1 MALSPENTINNM
13 SHHLSQTLKGT
24 GVALVTPFGPD
35 QEIDFEGLK
44 KLVSFQV
51 DNGIDYLVILGT
63 TGESP
68 TISKKEKQ
76 QITDCIKTENNGRLP
91 LVLGI
96 GGNHTLEVAETIR
109 QQDLGGISAILSVSP
124 YYNKPN
130 QDGIVNHYKYLADM
144 SPLPL
149 MLYNVPGRT
158 GSNTSTEST
167 LKLAEHG
174 NILGTK
180 EASGNF
186 TQCMD
191 ILKHRPDNFL
201 VISGDDA
208 LTLPLIALGMDG
220 VISVIAN
227 GFPKEFS
234 MMVEL
239 ARNGDMGE
247 ARKLHYQLLDSMN
260 LIFADGSPGGI
271 KVILEAL
278 GICGID
284 VRMPLAAVN
293 SVVREQLL
301 NAMKL
306 RQAK

>member
-1 MALSPENTINNM
+1 M
-13 SHHLSQTLKGT
+13 SHPLSQTLKGT
-24 GVALVTPFGPD
+24 GVALVTPFKPNH
-35 QEIDFEGLK
+35 EIDFDALK
-44 KLVSFQV
+44 KLVNFQV
-51 DNGIDYLVILGT
+51 ENGTDYLVILGT

-68 TISKKEKQ
+68 TINKKEKQ
-76 QITDCIKTENNGRLP
+76 EIIDCIKTANNGRLP

-96 GGNHTLEVAETIR
+96 GGSYTLEVTENIR
-109 QQDLGGISAILSVSP
+109 QQDFDGISAILSVSP

-130 QDGIVNHYKYLADM
+130 QDGIVSHYRHIAD
-144 SPLPL
+144 SAPRPVI
-149 MLYNVPGRT
+149 LYNVPSRT
-158 GSNTSTEST
+158 GSNISVEAT
-167 LKLAEHG
+167 LKLAEHA

-191 ILKHRPDNFL
+191 IIKHRPDNFS

-208 LTLPLIALGMDG
+208 LTLPLIAIGMDG

-227 GFPKEFS
+227 AFPKEFS
-234 MMVEL
+234 QMVKRAL
-239 ARNGDMGE
+239 DGQSDS
-247 ARKLHYQLLDSMN
+247 ARKLHYQLLDAMD

-278 GICGID
+278 DICGVD

-293 SVVREQLL
+293 ARVREQLL
-301 NAMKL
+301 QAMKL
-306 RQAK
+306 SQAK